1 MSFETIAL
9 LALFAG
15 EMFVMMRFGTSAGMG
30 HDRSPWAPS
39 PSRVRAGPYSSDKAV
54 FVLPPSRA
62 RIVPSGKQKASIILD
77 ADDVDFRPRPSR
89 HAPSAP

>member
-15 EMFVMMRFGTSAGMG
+15 ELFVMMCFGISAVG
-30 HDRSPWAPS
+30 HAHNPSNPS
-39 PSRVRAGPYSSDKAV
+39 PGMVRAGSRSSDKAV
-54 FVLPPSRA
+54 FVFPPSRA

-89 HAPSAP
+89 HALSTP

>member
-15 EMFVMMRFGTSAGMG
+15 EMFVMMRFGTSADMG
-30 HDRSPWAPS
+30 HDRSPRAPS

-54 FVLPPSRA
+54 LVIPPSRPQV
-62 RIVPSGKQKASIILD
+62 VPSGKPKTPIIID
-77 ADDVDFRPRPSR
+77 ADYVDFRPRPSR